1 MFVTIAGC
9 GALGSIFASGI
20 VKSGIDVQIYQRK
33 GLTLDSLREQG
44 GVRVRKGDRKQ
55 EELFPFSII
64 TDRVQDL
71 EPSDLILVLVKS
83 YSTKNLVPLE
93 GILKTD
99 GAVLTLQNGLGNAEI
114 LSDIFGK
121 CRIAAGVATYG
132 AYRISPGMIQAAGE
146 GLVSVGPWQSGIDRS
161 WITDLLSEAGFN
173 AEYVAD
179 PRPYIW
185 RKLAVNAMV
194 NTTAALTRM
203 KNGDLIDNPLILE
216 LMKSLGHETLRAAE
230 RDGVQLD
237 FDELWEF
244 FMLNLKKTASNKPSM
259 LQDIEAER
267 KTEIESISGGILK
280 YATDE
285 NDLPFTRSVYSLIRA
300 IDRSRGFN

>member
-9 GALGSIFASGI
+9 GALGSIFASGLLQ
-20 VKSGIDVQIYQRK
+20 SGADVQIFQRK
-33 GLTLDSLREQG
+33 GLTLDALREQG
-44 GVRVRKGDRKQ
+44 GVRIRKDDGKQ

-71 EPSDLILVLVKS
+71 EPSDLIVVLVKS
-83 YSTKNLVPLE
+83 YSTEDLAPLE
-93 GILKTD
+93 CVLKND

-121 CRIAAGVATYG
+121 WRIAAGVATYG
-132 AYRISPGMIQAAGE
+132 AYRISPGIIQAAGK
-146 GLVSVGPWQSGIDRS
+146 GLVSVGPWKSGIDRS
-161 WITDLLSEAGFN
+161 WITDLLSEAGFK

-179 PRPYIW
+179 PKPYIW

-194 NTTAALTRM
+194 NTTAALTHM
-203 KNGDLIDNPLILE
+203 KNGDLINDPLILE
-216 LMKSLGHETLRAAE
+216 LMKRLGHETLKAAE
-230 RDGVQLD
+230 RAGVELD
-237 FDELWEF
+237 FNELWEF
-244 FMLNLKKTASNKPSM
+244 FMLNLRKTASNKPSM

-280 YATDE
+280 YAIDE
-285 NDLPFTRSVYSLIRA
+285 YDLPFTRSVYSLIRA
-300 IDRSRGFN
+300 IDRSRGFY